1 MDKDK
6 KDFVIGSI
14 ILGILLFMLCSV
26 IVIVLYKKEL
36 DSSLNNAISDYIVS
50 DYVYV
55 EKVDLSR
62 YNDIYTGDLQIPKI
76 NLNNLSSD
84 VKDKFN
90 TNMNDIISNIDEVSS
105 SLRSK
110 IEGEYTPNSS
120 ISINMD
126 YSIYNDILSVKY
138 VIYINRDF
146 DLGMYIDNI
155 YLNYDLNNNKE
166 LSNKELLDKDNI
178 DINTISTSLFNYN
191 ILNDNNIIDKVIDS
205 VSNEEI
211 TLDYIKENK
220 EEYIKRISDNFDNK
234 VNIYYGVNK
243 IEIGYFPDEIINI
256 CYKQELLNNEYLYME
271 F

>member
-55 EKVDLSR
+55 EKVDLSS
-62 YNDIYTGDLQIPKI
+62 YSDIYTGDLQIPKI
-76 NLNNLSSD
+76 NLNNVSSD

-178 DINTISTSLFNYN
+178 DINTISTNIHVIGIPYHSWFIPINGIITSIGTN
-191 ILNDNNIIDKVIDS
+191 IILNIVNLFGKFI
-205 VSNEEI
+205 
-211 TLDYIKENK
+211 L
-220 EEYIKRISDNFDNK
+220 ISPFDNSHNYY
-234 VNIYYGVNK
+234 VLFYVYLFFCFYLIIYLTFPF
-243 IEIGYFPDEIINI
+243 YFF
-256 CYKQELLNNEYLYME
+256 LFLT
-271 F
+271 

>member
-146 DLGMYIDNI
+146 DIGMYIDNI
-155 YLNYDLNNNKE
+155 YLNYDLNNNK
-166 LSNKELLDKDNI
+166 
-178 DINTISTSLFNYN
+178 
-191 ILNDNNIIDKVIDS
+191 
-205 VSNEEI
+205 
-211 TLDYIKENK
+211 
-220 EEYIKRISDNFDNK
+220 
-234 VNIYYGVNK
+234 
-243 IEIGYFPDEIINI
+243 
-256 CYKQELLNNEYLYME
+256 
-271 F
+271 